1 MELRGYEQM
10 EKKRM
15 KAGRFWNRS
24 IFFVVFILSSQHVNS
39 QMQKESD
46 SSEPGSWELFKYDMG
61 SVFGG
66 IGYSYSRPIH
76 WKSEEWTTFGAVV
89 GGTALLYVFDEQVS
103 EFAMRQRGGVPDF
116 IDYYGDRVGSPTYN
130 YMLTGGVY
138 LTGLLTKDEKLR
150 RLGVLLL
157 ASASSAGLLQQV
169 SKSIIGRARPEYG
182 NGKDT
187 FDPFNP
193 NRSFHSFPSGHT
205 ILAFSNAYAIAKQ
218 FENPWVKTGIYL
230 VGMVPG
236 ASRLWDGQ
244 HWLSDIAF
252 GVAISIFTVE
262 SIDRYLDKRYRKKY
276 NDKTKMVNWNASLG
290 LGQIIIR
297 GNF

>member
-1 MELRGYEQM
+1 MAIVLCPLQ
-10 EKKRM
+10 
-15 KAGRFWNRS
+15 AA
-24 IFFVVFILSSQHVNS
+24 S
-39 QMQKESD
+39 QMYGQSD
-46 SSEPGSWELFKYDMG
+46 IVTPDRWELFKYDMG

-76 WKSEEWTTFGAVV
+76 WKGEQWMTAGVV
-89 GGTALLYVFDEQVS
+89 LGGTALLYLFDEQVS
-103 EFAMRQRGGVPDF
+103 EFALRQREGVPDF
-116 IDYYGDRVGSPTYN
+116 INYYGSRVGSPTYN

-169 SKSIIGRARPEYG
+169 SKSLIGRARPEYG

-187 FDPFNP
+187 FDPFNS

-205 ILAFSNAYAIAKQ
+205 ILAFSNAHAIAKQ
-218 FENPWVKTGIYL
+218 FKNPWLKAGIYV

-236 ASRLWDGQ
+236 ASRLWEGQ
-244 HWLSDIAF
+244 HWLSDIVF
-252 GVAISIFTVE
+252 GAAISIFTVE
-262 SIDRYLDKRYRKKY
+262 SIDRYLDSRYQEKY
-276 NDKTKMVNWNASLG
+276 NPKAKKISWNLG
-290 LGQIIIR
+290 FGFGQITISGR
-297 GNF
+297 F